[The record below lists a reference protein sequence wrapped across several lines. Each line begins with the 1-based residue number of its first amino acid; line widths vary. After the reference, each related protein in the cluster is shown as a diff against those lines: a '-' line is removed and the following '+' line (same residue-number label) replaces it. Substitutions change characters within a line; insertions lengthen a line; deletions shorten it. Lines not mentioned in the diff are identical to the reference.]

1 MMYEELY
8 QYLVQHK
15 SLVMP
20 GIGTFSV
27 ERKPAEIDFLNKR
40 MNPPSY
46 AIALQPIVTPAS
58 KNFFNWLADALH
70 ISANHA
76 DRQFSDFVV
85 DIKNQITS
93 GDIINWNGVG
103 SLSKGLR
110 GDVKFVPSITDLVF
124 EKPVIAEKVI
134 REKSEHMVRVG
145 EDERTSTQMTEMLNQ
160 PDEKKSYW
168 WAYALAIALLAIMF
182 IGWYVS
188 EHGVDISSTANGRKL
203 VPQEARDTYKIL
215 P

>member
-8 QYLVQHK
+8 QYLIQHK

-20 GIGTFSV
+20 GIGTFSL

-46 AIALQPIVTPAS
+46 TVALQPTVVQAS
-58 KNFFNWLADALH
+58 KNFFDWLANALH
-70 ISANHA
+70 IPGSDA
-76 DRQFSDFVV
+76 DNKFNDFVV
-85 DIKNQITS
+85 DVKNRIS
-93 GDIINWNGVG
+93 AGDIINWNGVG
-103 SLSKGLR
+103 TLSKGLR
-110 GDVKFVPSITDLVF
+110 GEVKFIPSVTDFVL
-124 EKPVIAEKVI
+124 ERPVVAEKVI

-188 EHGVDISSTANGRKL
+188 EHGVDISSTANSQKL
-203 VPQEARDTYKIL
+203 VPQEAGTTYQTL